1 MSVESVHRLSEDFF
15 QDPHAVY
22 RELTAHGHVHHVEF
36 PSGMRAW
43 VVTGYDLAKQVFADP
58 TISKELY
65 GPAGEVAQANA
76 RTVLRLDPPVNDHML
91 YRDPPHHTRLRK
103 VAMKAL
109 SSAVVRDF
117 TPRIQEIAETALD
130 AMAAEDEVDLLTTY
144 AYPVSGSG
152 ICEIIGIDAADRT
165 RFQGWL
171 ATQVSTADTDVK
183 YAAAADFEAYV
194 YRLFDERE
202 ERAAEDLI
210 SELMSPAGD
219 GERLDRA
226 ELVSMVNAILLGS
239 VGTVAGLIGNAV
251 LMMTA
256 QPALQDELRRDPALI
271 PAFLE
276 ETLRYESAGNL
287 ASPRFT
293 TEPVELDGHTIGA
306 GEVVL
311 VAAAAVNRD
320 ARHFDR
326 PHVLDPH
333 RPENRHLA
341 FGYGIHRCP
350 GAALAR
356 TEARIAIAALLAR
369 YSDLA
374 LAVDVRQLR
383 WQQSMIARTLLTL
396 PVRLTK

>member
-1 MSVESVHRLSEDFF
+1 MSVDSVHRLSEDFF
-15 QDPHAVY
+15 QDPHSVY
-22 RELTAHGHVHHVEF
+22 RQLNEHGQVHHVEF

-58 TISKELY
+58 SISKELY
-65 GPAGEVAQANA
+65 GSAGEVAQANA
-76 RTVLRLDPPVNDHML
+76 NTVLRLDPPVNDHML
-91 YRDPPHHTRLRK
+91 YRDPPQHTRLRK

-117 TPRIQEIAETALD
+117 TPRIEQIAESLLD
-130 AMAAEDEVDLLTTY
+130 DMAGRDAVDLLKTY
-144 AYPVSGSG
+144 AYPLSGSG

-171 ATQVSTADTDVK
+171 ATQISTAETDVK
-183 YAAAADFEAYV
+183 YTAAADFEAYV
-194 YRLFDERE
+194 HRLFDER
-202 ERAAEDLI
+202 AEQAGHDLI
-210 SELMSPAGD
+210 SELMRPAAD
-219 GERLDRA
+219 GEQLDQG

-251 LMMTA
+251 LMMTT
-256 QPALQDELRRDPALI
+256 QPRLLGELRRDPDLI

-293 TEPVELDGHTIGA
+293 TEPVTLGSHTVDSGQ
-306 GEVVL
+306 VVL

-320 ARHFDR
+320 AQHFDR
-326 PHVLDPH
+326 PDEMDVH

-356 TEARIAIAALLAR
+356 TEARIAITALLAR
-369 YSDLA
+369 YPDISLA
-374 LAVDVRQLR
+374 ADVEELR
-383 WQQSMIARTLLTL
+383 WQPSLIARTLLSL
-396 PVRLTK
+396 PVRLGK

>member
-1 MSVESVHRLSEDFF
+1 MSVDPVHRLSEDFF
-15 QDPHAVY
+15 QDPHSVY
-22 RELTAHGHVHHVEF
+22 RELNEHGQVHQVEF

-43 VVTGYDLAKQVFADP
+43 VVTGYDLAKRVFADP
-58 TISKELY
+58 AISKELY
-65 GPAGEVAQANA
+65 GSAGEIAQANA
-76 RTVLRLDPPVNDHML
+76 NTVLRLDPPVNDHML

-103 VAMKAL
+103 IAMKAL

-117 TPRIQEIAETALD
+117 TPRIEEIAESVLD
-130 AMAAEDEVDLLTTY
+130 EFAGQDSVDLLTTY

-165 RFQGWL
+165 KFQGWL
-171 ATQVSTADTDVK
+171 ATQISTADTDVK
-183 YAAAADFEAYV
+183 YAAAMEFEGYV
-194 YRLFDERE
+194 HRLFDERRE
-202 ERAAEDLI
+202 KAGNDLI
-210 SELMSPAGD
+210 SELMSPSADGD
-219 GERLDRA
+219 RLDQDEILA
-226 ELVSMVNAILLGS
+226 MVNAILLGS

-251 LMMTA
+251 LMMTT
-256 QPALQDELRRDPALI
+256 QPHLQDELRGDPELI

-293 TEPVELDGHTIGA
+293 TQPLELGAHTIGS

-320 ARHFDR
+320 AQHFDR
-326 PHVLDPH
+326 PDVMDV
-333 RPENRHLA
+333 RRAENRHLA

-356 TEARIAIAALLAR
+356 TEARIAIAALLRR
-369 YSDLA
+369 YSDIS
-374 LAVDVRQLR
+374 LAVDIEELR
-383 WQQSMIARTLLTL
+383 WQESLIARTLLSL
-396 PVRLTK
+396 PVRLEK